1 MMKTMEIDLLNKKM
15 PHVGLLLDSTVMFGG
30 VGFVM
35 GLPIIN
41 LSGSDAQKKEWIPKI
56 QSGEITTCYGQTEL
70 GHGSDIQSLETTA
83 VYNEQDETFTINTPS
98 VSSYKWWP
106 GDMGLASNYV
116 IVYARVFS
124 LGKYRGMYPLFFQVR
139 DMVTHKLFPGVE
151 GGDIGPKL
159 GFSTVNNGYMAF
171 HKYKVPRTSLLSRY
185 SEVYKDGSFEIK
197 GDTRAYYSAMMVIR
211 QGITIALPIWMMN
224 SILIALRYSYVRT
237 QFKPQKS

>member
-151 GGDIGPKL
+151 DGNKTRNYNSFTYMDDELYLNCPSIFVCKD
-159 GFSTVNNGYMAF
+159 TVQTT
-171 HKYKVPRTSLLSRY
+171 KV
-185 SEVYKDGSFEIK
+185 I
-197 GDTRAYYSAMMVIR
+197 
-211 QGITIALPIWMMN
+211 
-224 SILIALRYSYVRT
+224 VRKT
-237 QFKPQKS
+237 YN